1 MLNSTSSTP
10 TMGNRFIIETAN
22 QIWYVADCYGEYPLY
37 LSNTYPM
44 RERHEFADLEQ
55 AKEAIRLF
63 WNLRGGA
70 KLKIWQLADD
80 GKRVEVR
87 F

>member
-1 MLNSTSSTP
+1 MSNHTKNPT
-10 TMGNRFIIETAN
+10 TMGNRYIIETPN

-70 KLKIWQLADD
+70 KLKIYQLADD
-80 GKRVEVR
+80 EQRVEVKL
-87 F
+87 